1 MFALDPCCH
10 RDRETVLASLGS
22 ENELVKC
29 LPCSERGRKVEGV
42 VGNSKRNLELE
53 AVDVENGSSNKNDV
67 VDSGVTKDVEVSLS
81 KGDDNHLNKES
92 INDNEGKVS
101 VEEVNSKTV
110 VSDEDEVAPI
120 NGGSENNLGILEEE
134 KVNREDTAANGS
146 GFCYGEKERERFN
159 NILKCYV
166 GTHNFHNFT
175 TRIKP
180 EDPSAKRFIISF
192 DASTTVVVEGMEFV
206 KCEIVG
212 QSFMLHQIRK
222 MMGLAVAIM
231 RNCAP
236 ESLIEKALQK

>member
-1 MFALDPCCH
+1 M
-10 RDRETVLASLGS
+10 
-22 ENELVKC
+22 
-29 LPCSERGRKVEGV
+29 
-42 VGNSKRNLELE
+42 
-53 AVDVENGSSNKNDV
+53 
-67 VDSGVTKDVEVSLS
+67 
-81 KGDDNHLNKES
+81 
-92 INDNEGKVS
+92 
-101 VEEVNSKTV
+101 
-110 VSDEDEVAPI
+110 
-120 NGGSENNLGILEEE
+120 
-134 KVNREDTAANGS
+134 NREDTAANGS

-236 ESLIEKALQK
+236 ESLIEKALQKDVSITVPTAPEVGLYLDECFFTSYNQKWKDTHEEVSMKAYEKEAEDFKMQYIYPHIASTEYKEGTVGLWLHSLNHRNYPDLRILDGEGVTNDKKVEVDMNDKKTEIEVVTE